1 MIVSSFQISDELQMV
16 LIDPERAAQA
26 VEIRAFFDGFVSKQ
40 VIVPATICTFTLAE
54 PAGSIRLLGVRLRVS
69 GVSKSLNPGTY
80 TLFSLRLK
88 ACIGGLL

>member
-1 MIVSSFQISDELQMV
+1 MARCATAELAEIEAW
-16 LIDPERAAQA
+16 LDPL
-26 VEIRAFFDGFVSKQ
+26 EIRAFFDGFVSKQ